1 MLGVIASST
10 EACAQEI
17 NHVKLVG
24 SATVLERTCS
34 ATSHVAKMGQ
44 KATSAKNS
52 LAMAL
57 CTLCSCKTLKGLLN
71 EKKQGLWDYPRKSHV

>member
-1 MLGVIASST
+1 MLGVIAFST
-10 EACAQEI
+10 EACAQET

-24 SATVLERTCS
+24 SATVLEG
-34 ATSHVAKMGQ
+34 TSHVAKMGQ
-44 KATSAKNS
+44 KTTSAKNS

-71 EKKQGLWDYPRKSHV
+71 EKKQGLWDYPLKSHV